1 MKDLGT
7 GTSTIN
13 FFRSMGG
20 SFGTAIFGAVLTLR
34 LNDWLPR
41 LLPGV
46 HTHVTASFV
55 ASPQSVRALAAP
67 VRAGIEVSFV
77 HSLHTVF
84 LVGIPVAAAAFVLAI
99 LLPDLPLRQHAY
111 IGQDEPALEG
121 TEATVP
127 DKRPSLEVEPVG

>member
-1 MKDLGT
+1 
-7 GTSTIN
+7 
-13 FFRSMGG
+13 
-20 SFGTAIFGAVLTLR
+20 
-34 LNDWLPR
+34 LPR